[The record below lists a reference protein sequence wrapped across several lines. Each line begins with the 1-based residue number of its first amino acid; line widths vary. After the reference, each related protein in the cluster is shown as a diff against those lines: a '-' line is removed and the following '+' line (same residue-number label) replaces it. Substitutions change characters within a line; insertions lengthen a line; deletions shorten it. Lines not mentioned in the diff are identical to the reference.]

1 MATHATAA
9 AIINDISIYGLP
21 SHKKIGFLL
30 WLLEPYGDPIP
41 PFGTFDQVMRE
52 YGHEPV
58 QAHAPAPAPAPVH
71 VQAPAPAA
79 IPVQVHVHAH
89 APAPI
94 PVQAHAPAPVPEEKT
109 KVPKVPKVPNL
120 GGICKATRS
129 KKSDLTVFPTY
140 CDRCNKY
147 IGIEKKH
154 SCINNHAS
162 KSHGRH
168 EKHMP

>member
-58 QAHAPAPAPAPVH
+58 QAHAPAPAPIPVQVH
-71 VQAPAPAA
+71 APAA
-79 IPVQVHVHAH
+79 IPIPVQVHAH
-89 APAPI
+89 
-94 PVQAHAPAPVPEEKT
+94 APVPEEKT
-109 KVPKVPKVPNL
+109 KAPKVSKVPKVPKVPNS
-120 GGICKATRS
+120 GGICKEQLTRS
-129 KKSDLTVFPTY
+129 KNSHLTQIQTY

-147 IGIEKKH
+147 IGTEKKH
-154 SCINNHAS
+154 FCTNKHAS
-162 KSHGRH
+162 KSHGCH